1 MNREEIKEQVFL
13 KIEEIVW
20 DDVDRNEEL
29 ELRKDIGFDSLDC
42 VEFLMHIERDFKIS
56 IPDEEAE
63 PVKPVKE
70 VIDILEL
77 KVKRM

>member
-13 KIEEIVW
+13 GIEEIVW
-20 DDVDRNEEL
+20 DDVDRNEDL

-63 PVKPVKE
+63 PVKTVKE
-70 VIDILEL
+70 VIDIIEQ
-77 KVKRM
+77 KVK

>member
-20 DDVDRNEEL
+20 DDVDRNEDL

-42 VEFLMHIERDFKIS
+42 VEFLMHVERDFKIS

-63 PVKPVKE
+63 PVKTVKE
-70 VIDILEL
+70 VIDIIEQ
-77 KVKRM
+77 KVK

>member
-29 ELRKDIGFDSLDC
+29 ELREDLGLDSLDC
-42 VEFLMHIERDFKIS
+42 IELLLNIERQFNIS
-56 IPDEEAE
+56 VSDEEAE
-63 PVKPVKE
+63 PVKTVKE
-70 VIDILEL
+70 VVDIIEQ
-77 KVKRM
+77 KVK

>member
-20 DDVDRNEEL
+20 DDVERNEEL
-29 ELRKDIGFDSLDC
+29 ELKKDIGFDSLDC
-42 VEFLMHIERDFKIS
+42 VEFLIHIERDFKIS

-63 PVKPVKE
+63 SVKTVKE
-70 VIDILEL
+70 VIDIIEQ
-77 KVKRM
+77 KVK

>member
-13 KIEEIVW
+13 GIEEIVW
-20 DDVDRNEEL
+20 DDVDRNEDL

-42 VEFLMHIERDFKIS
+42 LEFLMNIERDFKIS

-63 PVKPVKE
+63 PVKTVKE
-70 VIDILEL
+70 VIDIIEQ
-77 KVKRM
+77 KVK

>member
-13 KIEEIVW
+13 GIEHIVW

-63 PVKPVKE
+63 PVKTVKE
-70 VIDILEL
+70 VIDIIEQKL
-77 KVKRM
+77 K

>member
-13 KIEEIVW
+13 KIEELVW

-42 VEFLMHIERDFKIS
+42 VEFLLHIERDFKIS

-63 PVKPVKE
+63 PVKTVKE
-70 VIDILEL
+70 VIDIIEQ
-77 KVKRM
+77 KVK

>member
-13 KIEEIVW
+13 GIEDIVW

-63 PVKPVKE
+63 PVKTVKE
-70 VIDILEL
+70 VIDIIEQKL
-77 KVKRM
+77 K

>member
-63 PVKPVKE
+63 PVKTVKE
-70 VIDILEL
+70 VIDIIEQ
-77 KVKRM
+77 KVK

>member
-1 MNREEIKEQVFL
+1 MNRDEIKEQVFL

-29 ELRKDIGFDSLDC
+29 ELRKDLGFDSLDC

-63 PVKPVKE
+63 PVKTVKE
-70 VIDILEL
+70 VIDIIEQ
-77 KVKRM
+77 KVK

>member
-13 KIEEIVW
+13 GIEEIVW
-20 DDVDRNEEL
+20 DDVDRDEEL

-42 VEFLMHIERDFKIS
+42 IEFLMHIERDFKIS

-63 PVKPVKE
+63 PVKTVKE
-70 VIDILEL
+70 VIDIIEQ
-77 KVKRM
+77 KVK